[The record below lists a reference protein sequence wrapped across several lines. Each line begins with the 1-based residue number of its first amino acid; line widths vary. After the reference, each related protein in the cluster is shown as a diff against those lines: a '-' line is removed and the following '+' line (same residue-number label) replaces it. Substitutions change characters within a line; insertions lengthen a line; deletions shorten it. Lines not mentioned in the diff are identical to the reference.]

1 MPFQILLL
9 LFIGIPILELA
20 LLFELHQKVGF
31 ISTVSL
37 VFATGVLGAWLV
49 RNQGL
54 ATLFEIQQRLRAG
67 ELPAPQLLEGIM
79 ILLAGAVLVTPGL
92 ATDTVGF
99 LLLIPSCRRQLRY
112 RLQKWIEKRI
122 QHNYVHVDHNGPF
135 FN

>member
-1 MPFQILLL
+1 M
-9 LFIGIPILELA
+9 
-20 LLFELHQKVGF
+20 
-31 ISTVSL
+31 
-37 VFATGVLGAWLV
+37 

-99 LLLIPSCRRQLRY
+99 PLLIPPCRRQFRH